1 MSMTINLFA
10 GNAFVDSYD
19 VRSNEQAEFS
29 NDLDNIRKLLP
40 ERLQKHFHVLYE
52 YELDEFDIDSLE
64 CVSCED
70 YELIERITTDYWDS
84 L

>member
-1 MSMTINLFA
+1 MSTTINLFA
-10 GNAFVDSYD
+10 GNAFIEEYE

-40 ERLQKHFHVLYE
+40 ERLQKHFHVLNE

-70 YELIERITTDYWDS
+70 YELVERITTDYWDS